1 MFMVNGMCG
10 TMSESIRNKEGS
22 FPIFSTPKKEG
33 HMESNEDREHTMK
46 KIQFYLP
53 DLTDQQLRLVSGFIK
68 GLKKG

>member
-1 MFMVNGMCG
+1 MFMVKGMYG
-10 TMSESIRNKEGS
+10 TMSESMRNKEGS
-22 FPIFSTPKKEG
+22 FQIFSPPKKEG
-33 HMESNEDREHTMK
+33 HMKESEDREHTMK